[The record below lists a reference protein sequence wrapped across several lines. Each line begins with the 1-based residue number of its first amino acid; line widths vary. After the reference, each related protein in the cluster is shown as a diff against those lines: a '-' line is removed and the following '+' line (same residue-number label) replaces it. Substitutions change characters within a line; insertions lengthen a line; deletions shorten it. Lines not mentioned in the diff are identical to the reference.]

1 MEKNLKRINR
11 DLLKKKKT
19 NNFSIKESIKNLR
32 WLQEN
37 KGSIRLTQ
45 YDQSEEEE
53 KFKRYIDRKDVVINF
68 IDLEIYENLVIWGG
82 TIDDVFKFFYRVTP
96 DSRTSTFDFTFLDG
110 FDPTGETVELES
122 EDEYVEKQM
131 DLFEKVKNYY
141 DQFADYWRNE
151 LNMG

>member
-1 MEKNLKRINR
+1 MKKNLKRINR
-11 DLLKKKKT
+11 DLLRKKETKG
-19 NNFSIKESIKNLR
+19 FSIKESIKNFR
-32 WLQEN
+32 WLREN

-45 YDQSEEEE
+45 YDQKEEEE
-53 KFKRYIDRKDVVINF
+53 KFRRYIDRKDVVIDF
-68 IDLEIYENLVIWGG
+68 IDLEIYQNLVIWGG

-110 FDPTGETVELES
+110 FDPTGEEVELED

-141 DQFADYWRNE
+141 DEFADYWRNE
-151 LNMG
+151 LNMI